1 MNKFLPLLLLTT
13 LIPVKAFEIE
23 VEPWDWDRVY
33 SAIEY
38 LKQEKIEKTKTQPS
52 DTINNALMEFNY
64 GQNGTTKQKE
74 LLQLQ
79 SNGD

>member
-13 LIPVKAFEIE
+13 LSPANAFEIE

-64 GQNGTTKQKE
+64 GQNGTTEQKE